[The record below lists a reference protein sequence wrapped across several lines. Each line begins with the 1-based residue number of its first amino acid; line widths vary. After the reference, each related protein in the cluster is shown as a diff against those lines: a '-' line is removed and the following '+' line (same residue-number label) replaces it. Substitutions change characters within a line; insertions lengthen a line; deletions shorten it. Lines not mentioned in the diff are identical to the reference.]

1 MVTRGPRKLMCG
13 IVACVGK
20 RLALPILV
28 EGLKRLEYRGYD
40 SSGVAILQNSGS
52 FLLKSA
58 GKVGALEAKL
68 PADPGNGNV
77 GIAHTR
83 WATHG
88 KPTEANA
95 HPHTD
100 CKNSL
105 FVVHNG
111 IIENF
116 GKLKE
121 DLGENGHIF
130 RSETDTEVLAHL
142 IEENYDGNLNL
153 AVQKALSF
161 IEGTFGI
168 AVLHVSHPEEIVVA
182 RRGSPMILGIGEN
195 ESMAASDISALAL
208 HTKQVLYLEDDEV
221 AHLYGSEFSITTL
234 ENTPISRP
242 VETLALDVGTPN
254 KKGFP
259 HYMLKEIH
267 EQPEAV
273 EDTLRGRLNHPEGTA
288 KLGGL
293 EPVANRL
300 HNIRHLIIISCGTSH
315 YAGLYGRYVFETLT
329 DMTIEN
335 ELASEFRYRRLNL
348 KNNTAVL
355 AISQSGETADTLA
368 ALREAKRKGALV
380 LGMVNVVGSSIAR
393 ESEAGI
399 YTHAGMEIGVAS
411 TKSFTTQL
419 TGLLLMAL
427 WVGRAQN
434 LSYGEGASIIQEMV
448 RIPEKMRKILSEA
461 DVIEKLT
468 ESYYEY
474 RHFLF
479 IGRKYQ
485 YPIAIEGAL
494 KLKEVSYIH
503 AEGYAAGEMK
513 HGPIA
518 LIDPYFPTLALAPD
532 GNSYEKVISNIQEIK
547 ARDGKVIAITS
558 AGNKTI
564 RKLADDVITVPKTLD
579 LLSPLLTVLP
589 LQLFAYYCATRL
601 GCEIDQPRN
610 LAKSV
615 TVE

>member
-1 MVTRGPRKLMCG
+1 MCG
-13 IVACVGK
+13 IVACVGN
-20 RLALPILV
+20 RSALPILV
-28 EGLKRLEYRGYD
+28 EGLKRLECRGYD
-40 SSGVAILQNSGS
+40 SSGVAILRDSGA
-52 FLLKSA
+52 FLVKSA
-58 GKVGALEAKL
+58 GKVAALEAKL
-68 PADPGNGNV
+68 SDAPEKGST

-95 HPHTD
+95 HPHAD

-116 GKLKE
+116 VKLKKGLE
-121 DLGENGHIF
+121 EKGHRF
-130 RSETDTEVLAHL
+130 LSETDTEVLAHL
-142 IEENYDGNLNL
+142 MEEYYNGSLD
-153 AVQKALSF
+153 ATVQKALAYV
-161 IEGTFGI
+161 EGTFGI
-168 AVLHVSHPEEIVVA
+168 AVLHVAHPGEIVVA
-182 RRGSPMILGIGEN
+182 RRGSPMILGIGDE
-195 ESMAASDISALAL
+195 ESLAASDVSALAL
-208 HTKQVLYLEDDEV
+208 HTKQVLYLEDNEV
-221 AHLYGSEFSITTL
+221 AHLRAGDFSITTL
-234 ENTPISRP
+234 ENKPVNRPI
-242 VETLALDVGTPN
+242 ETLDFDVATAD
-254 KKGFP
+254 KQDFP

-273 EDTLRGRLNHPEGTA
+273 ENTLRGRLDRSEGVA

-293 EPVANRL
+293 EPVADRL
-300 HNIRHLIIISCGTSH
+300 RQVRHLIIISCGTSH

-329 DMTIEN
+329 DLTVEN
-335 ELASEFRYRRLNL
+335 DLASEFRYRKLNL
-348 KNNTAVL
+348 RNNTAVL

-399 YTHAGMEIGVAS
+399 YTHAGMEVGVAS

-434 LSYGEGASIIQEMV
+434 LSYSEGSRIIRELD
-448 RIPEKMRKILSEA
+448 RIPEKMRKVLGQA
-461 DVIEKLT
+461 DAIRKLAG
-468 ESYYEY
+468 SYYEH

-485 YPIAIEGAL
+485 YPVAVEGAL
-494 KLKEVSYIH
+494 KLKEISYIH

-518 LIDPYFPTLALAPD
+518 LIDPHFPTLALAPND
-532 GNSYEKVISNIQEIK
+532 DSYEKVVSNIQEIK
-547 ARDGKVIAITS
+547 ARDGRVIAVAS
-558 AGNKTI
+558 AGNDTI
-564 RKLADDVITVPKTLD
+564 GQLADDVITVPDTLD

-589 LQLFAYYCATRL
+589 LQLFAYYCAARR
-601 GCEIDQPRN
+601 GCEIDKPRN

>member
-1 MVTRGPRKLMCG
+1 MCG
-13 IVACVGK
+13 IVACVGN
-20 RLALPILV
+20 RSALPILV

-40 SSGVAILQNSGS
+40 SSGVAILRDSGA
-52 FLLKSA
+52 FLVKSA
-58 GKVGALEAKL
+58 GKVAVLEAKL
-68 PADPGNGNV
+68 SDAPEKGST

-95 HPHTD
+95 HPHAD

-116 GKLKE
+116 LKLKKGLE
-121 DLGENGHIF
+121 EKGHRF
-130 RSETDTEVLAHL
+130 LSETDTEVLAHL
-142 IEENYDGNLNL
+142 MEEYYNGSLD
-153 AVQKALSF
+153 ATVQKALAYV
-161 IEGTFGI
+161 EGTFGI
-168 AVLHVSHPEEIVVA
+168 AVLHVAHPGEIVVA
-182 RRGSPMILGIGEN
+182 RRGSPMILGIGDE
-195 ESMAASDISALAL
+195 ESLAASDVSAMAL
-208 HTKQVLYLEDDEV
+208 HTKQVLYLEDNEI
-221 AHLYGSEFSITTL
+221 AHLRAGDFSITTL
-234 ENTPISRP
+234 ENKPVNRP
-242 VETLALDVGTPN
+242 VETLDFDVATAD
-254 KKGFP
+254 KQDFP

-273 EDTLRGRLNHPEGTA
+273 ENTLRGRLDRSEGVA

-293 EPVANRL
+293 EPVADRL
-300 HNIRHLIIISCGTSH
+300 RQVRHLIIISCGSSH

-329 DMTIEN
+329 DLTVEN
-335 ELASEFRYRRLNL
+335 ELASEFRYRKLNL
-348 KNNTAVL
+348 RNNTAVL

-399 YTHAGMEIGVAS
+399 YTHAGMEVGVAS

-434 LSYGEGASIIQEMV
+434 LSYSEGSRIIRELD
-448 RIPEKMRKILSEA
+448 RIPEKMRKVLGQA
-461 DVIEKLT
+461 DAIRKLAG
-468 ESYYEY
+468 SYYEHQ
-474 RHFLF
+474 HFLF

-485 YPIAIEGAL
+485 YPVAVEGAL
-494 KLKEVSYIH
+494 KLKEISYIH

-518 LIDPYFPTLALAPD
+518 LIDPHFPTLALAPND
-532 GNSYEKVISNIQEIK
+532 DSYEKVVSNIQEIK
-547 ARDGKVIAITS
+547 ARDGRVIAVAS
-558 AGNKTI
+558 AGNDTI
-564 RKLADDVITVPKTLD
+564 GQLADDVITVPDTLD

-589 LQLFAYYCATRL
+589 LQLFAYYCAARR
-601 GCEIDQPRN
+601 GCEIDKPRN

>member
-1 MVTRGPRKLMCG
+1 
-13 IVACVGK
+13 
-20 RLALPILV
+20 
-28 EGLKRLEYRGYD
+28 
-40 SSGVAILQNSGS
+40 
-52 FLLKSA
+52 
-58 GKVGALEAKL
+58 
-68 PADPGNGNV
+68 
-77 GIAHTR
+77 
-83 WATHG
+83 
-88 KPTEANA
+88 
-95 HPHTD
+95 
-100 CKNSL
+100 
-105 FVVHNG
+105 
-111 IIENF
+111 
-116 GKLKE
+116 
-121 DLGENGHIF
+121 
-130 RSETDTEVLAHL
+130 
-142 IEENYDGNLNL
+142 
-153 AVQKALSF
+153 
-161 IEGTFGI
+161 
-168 AVLHVSHPEEIVVA
+168 
-182 RRGSPMILGIGEN
+182 
-195 ESMAASDISALAL
+195 
-208 HTKQVLYLEDDEV
+208 
-221 AHLYGSEFSITTL
+221 
-234 ENTPISRP
+234 
-242 VETLALDVGTPN
+242 
-254 KKGFP
+254 
-259 HYMLKEIH
+259 
-267 EQPEAV
+267 
-273 EDTLRGRLNHPEGTA
+273 
-288 KLGGL
+288 
-293 EPVANRL
+293 
-300 HNIRHLIIISCGTSH
+300 
-315 YAGLYGRYVFETLT
+315 
-329 DMTIEN
+329 MTIEN

-434 LSYGEGASIIQEMV
+434 LSYSEGASIIQEMV

-494 KLKEVSYIH
+494 KLKEVAYIH

-589 LQLFAYYCATRL
+589 LQLFAYYCATRR

>member
-1 MVTRGPRKLMCG
+1 MCG
-13 IVACVGK
+13 IVACVGN
-20 RLALPILV
+20 RSALPILV

-40 SSGVAILQNSGS
+40 SSGVAILRDSGA
-52 FLLKSA
+52 FLVKSA
-58 GKVGALEAKL
+58 GKVAALEAKL
-68 PADPGNGNV
+68 SDAPEKGST

-95 HPHTD
+95 HPHAD

-105 FVVHNG
+105 FLVHNG

-116 GKLKE
+116 VKLKKGLE
-121 DLGENGHIF
+121 EKGHRF
-130 RSETDTEVLAHL
+130 LSETDTEVLAHL
-142 IEENYDGNLNL
+142 MEEYYNGSLD
-153 AVQKALSF
+153 ATVQKALAYV
-161 IEGTFGI
+161 EGTFGI
-168 AVLHVSHPEEIVVA
+168 AVLHVAHPGEIVVA
-182 RRGSPMILGIGEN
+182 RRGSPMILGIGDE
-195 ESMAASDISALAL
+195 ESLAASDGSALAL
-208 HTKQVLYLEDDEV
+208 HTKQVLYLEDNEV
-221 AHLYGSEFSITTL
+221 AHLRAGDFSITTL
-234 ENTPISRP
+234 ENKPVNRP
-242 VETLALDVGTPN
+242 VETLDFDVATAD
-254 KKGFP
+254 KQDFP

-273 EDTLRGRLNHPEGTA
+273 ENTLRGRLDRSEGVA

-293 EPVANRL
+293 EPVADRL
-300 HNIRHLIIISCGTSH
+300 RQVRHLIIISCGTSH

-329 DMTIEN
+329 DLTVEN
-335 ELASEFRYRRLNL
+335 ELASEFRYRKLNL
-348 KNNTAVL
+348 RNNTAVL

-434 LSYGEGASIIQEMV
+434 LSYSEGSRIIRELD
-448 RIPEKMRKILSEA
+448 RIPEKMRKVLGQA
-461 DVIEKLT
+461 DAIRKLAG
-468 ESYYEY
+468 SYYEHQ
-474 RHFLF
+474 HFLF

-485 YPIAIEGAL
+485 YPVAVEGAL
-494 KLKEVSYIH
+494 KLKEISYIH

-518 LIDPYFPTLALAPD
+518 LIDPHFPTLALAPD
-532 GNSYEKVISNIQEIK
+532 DDSYEKVVSNIQEIK
-547 ARDGKVIAITS
+547 ARDGRVIAVAS
-558 AGNKTI
+558 AGNDTI
-564 RKLADDVITVPKTLD
+564 GQLADDVITVPDTLD

-589 LQLFAYYCATRL
+589 LQLFAYYCAARR
-601 GCEIDQPRN
+601 GCEIDKPRN

>member
-1 MVTRGPRKLMCG
+1 MCG
-13 IVACVGK
+13 IVACVGN
-20 RLALPILV
+20 RSALPILV

-40 SSGVAILQNSGS
+40 SSGVAILRDSGA
-52 FLLKSA
+52 FLVKSA
-58 GKVGALEAKL
+58 GKVAALEAKL
-68 PADPGNGNV
+68 SDAPEKGST

-95 HPHTD
+95 HPHAD

-116 GKLKE
+116 VKLKKGLE
-121 DLGENGHIF
+121 EKGHRF
-130 RSETDTEVLAHL
+130 LSETDTEVLAHL
-142 IEENYDGNLNL
+142 MEEYYNGSLD
-153 AVQKALSF
+153 ATVQKALAYV
-161 IEGTFGI
+161 EGTFGI
-168 AVLHVSHPEEIVVA
+168 AVLHVAHPGEIVVA
-182 RRGSPMILGIGEN
+182 RRGSPMILGIGDE
-195 ESMAASDISALAL
+195 ESLAASDVSALAL
-208 HTKQVLYLEDDEV
+208 HTKQVLYLEDNEI
-221 AHLYGSEFSITTL
+221 AHLRAGDFSITTL
-234 ENTPISRP
+234 ENKPVNRP
-242 VETLALDVGTPN
+242 VETLAFDVATAD
-254 KKGFP
+254 KQDFP

-273 EDTLRGRLNHPEGTA
+273 ENTLRGRLDRSEGVA

-293 EPVANRL
+293 EPVADRL
-300 HNIRHLIIISCGTSH
+300 RQVRHLIIISCGTSH

-329 DMTIEN
+329 DLTVEN
-335 ELASEFRYRRLNL
+335 ELASEFRYRKLNL
-348 KNNTAVL
+348 RNNTAVL

-434 LSYGEGASIIQEMV
+434 LSYSEGSRIIRELD
-448 RIPEKMRKILSEA
+448 RIPEKMRKVLGQA
-461 DVIEKLT
+461 DAIRKLAG
-468 ESYYEY
+468 SYYEHQ
-474 RHFLF
+474 HFLF

-485 YPIAIEGAL
+485 YPVAVEGAL
-494 KLKEVSYIH
+494 KLKEISYIH

-518 LIDPYFPTLALAPD
+518 LIDPHFPTLALAPND
-532 GNSYEKVISNIQEIK
+532 DSYEKVVSNIQEIK
-547 ARDGKVIAITS
+547 ARDGRVIAVAS
-558 AGNKTI
+558 AGNDTI
-564 RKLADDVITVPKTLD
+564 GQLADDVITVPDTLD

-589 LQLFAYYCATRL
+589 LQLFAYYCAARR
-601 GCEIDQPRN
+601 GCEIDKPRN

>member
-1 MVTRGPRKLMCG
+1 MCG
-13 IVACVGK
+13 IVACVGN
-20 RLALPILV
+20 RSALPILV

-40 SSGVAILQNSGS
+40 SSGVAILRDSGA
-52 FLLKSA
+52 FLVKSA
-58 GKVGALEAKL
+58 GKVAALEAKL
-68 PADPGNGNV
+68 SDAPEKGST

-95 HPHTD
+95 HPHAD

-116 GKLKE
+116 VKLKKGLE
-121 DLGENGHIF
+121 EKGHRF
-130 RSETDTEVLAHL
+130 LSETDTEVLAHL
-142 IEENYDGNLNL
+142 MEEYYNGSLD
-153 AVQKALSF
+153 ATVQKALAYV
-161 IEGTFGI
+161 EGTFGI
-168 AVLHVSHPEEIVVA
+168 AVLHVAHPGEIVVA
-182 RRGSPMILGIGEN
+182 RRGSPMILGIGDE
-195 ESMAASDISALAL
+195 ESLAASDVSALAL
-208 HTKQVLYLEDDEV
+208 HTKQVLYLEDNEV
-221 AHLYGSEFSITTL
+221 AHLRAGDFSITTL
-234 ENTPISRP
+234 ENKPVNRPI
-242 VETLALDVGTPN
+242 ETLDFDVATAD
-254 KKGFP
+254 KQDFP

-273 EDTLRGRLNHPEGTA
+273 ENTLRGRLDRSEGVA

-293 EPVANRL
+293 EPVADRL
-300 HNIRHLIIISCGTSH
+300 RQVRHLIIISCGTSH

-329 DMTIEN
+329 DLTVEN
-335 ELASEFRYRRLNL
+335 ELASEFRYRKLNL
-348 KNNTAVL
+348 RNNTAVL

-399 YTHAGMEIGVAS
+399 YTHAGMEVGVAS

-434 LSYGEGASIIQEMV
+434 LSYSEGSRIIREMD
-448 RIPEKMRKILSEA
+448 RIPEKMRKVLGQA
-461 DVIEKLT
+461 DAIEKLAG
-468 ESYYEY
+468 SYYEHQ
-474 RHFLF
+474 HFLF

-485 YPIAIEGAL
+485 YPVAVEGAL
-494 KLKEVSYIH
+494 KLKEISYIH

-518 LIDPYFPTLALAPD
+518 LIDPHFPTMALAPND
-532 GNSYEKVISNIQEIK
+532 DSYEKVVSNIQEIK
-547 ARDGKVIAITS
+547 ARDGKVIAVTS
-558 AGNKTI
+558 AGNDTI
-564 RKLADDVITVPKTLD
+564 GKLADDVITVPDTLD

-589 LQLFAYYCATRL
+589 LQLFAYYCAARR
-601 GCEIDQPRN
+601 GCEIDKPRN

>member
-1 MVTRGPRKLMCG
+1 MCG
-13 IVACVGK
+13 IVACVGN
-20 RLALPILV
+20 RSALPILV

-40 SSGVAILQNSGS
+40 SSGVAILRDSGA
-52 FLLKSA
+52 FLVKSA
-58 GKVGALEAKL
+58 GKVAALEAKL
-68 PADPGNGNV
+68 SDAPEKGST

-95 HPHTD
+95 HPHAD

-116 GKLKE
+116 VKLKKGLE
-121 DLGENGHIF
+121 EKGHRF
-130 RSETDTEVLAHL
+130 LSETDTEVLAHL
-142 IEENYDGNLNL
+142 MEEYYNGSLD
-153 AVQKALSF
+153 ATVQKALAYV
-161 IEGTFGI
+161 EGTFGI
-168 AVLHVSHPEEIVVA
+168 AVLHVAHPGEIVVA
-182 RRGSPMILGIGEN
+182 RRGSPMILGIGDG
-195 ESMAASDISALAL
+195 ESLAASDVSALAL
-208 HTKQVLYLEDDEV
+208 HTKQVLYLEDNEV
-221 AHLYGSEFSITTL
+221 AHLRAGDFSITTL
-234 ENTPISRP
+234 ENKPVNRPI
-242 VETLALDVGTPN
+242 ETLDFDVATAD
-254 KKGFP
+254 KQDFP

-273 EDTLRGRLNHPEGTA
+273 ENTLRGRLDRSEGVA

-293 EPVANRL
+293 EPVADRL
-300 HNIRHLIIISCGTSH
+300 RQVRHLIIISCGTSH

-329 DMTIEN
+329 DLTVEN
-335 ELASEFRYRRLNL
+335 ELASEFRYRKLNL
-348 KNNTAVL
+348 RNNTAVL

-399 YTHAGMEIGVAS
+399 YTHAGMEVGVAS

-434 LSYGEGASIIQEMV
+434 LSYSEGSRIIRELD
-448 RIPEKMRKILSEA
+448 RIPEKMRKVLGQA
-461 DVIEKLT
+461 DAIRKLAG
-468 ESYYEY
+468 SYYEH

-485 YPIAIEGAL
+485 YPVAVEGAL
-494 KLKEVSYIH
+494 KLKEISYIH

-518 LIDPYFPTLALAPD
+518 LIDPHFPTLALAPND
-532 GNSYEKVISNIQEIK
+532 DSYEKVVSNIQEIK
-547 ARDGKVIAITS
+547 ARDGRVIAVAS
-558 AGNKTI
+558 AGNDTI
-564 RKLADDVITVPKTLD
+564 GQLADDVITVPDTLD

-589 LQLFAYYCATRL
+589 LQLFAYYCAARR
-601 GCEIDQPRN
+601 GCEIDKPRN

>member
-1 MVTRGPRKLMCG
+1 MCG
-13 IVACVGK
+13 IVACVGN
-20 RLALPILV
+20 RSALPILV
-28 EGLKRLEYRGYD
+28 ERLKRLEYRGYD
-40 SSGVAILQNSGS
+40 SSGVAILRDSGA
-52 FLLKSA
+52 FLVKSA
-58 GKVGALEAKL
+58 GKVAALEAKL
-68 PADPGNGNV
+68 SDAPEKGST

-95 HPHTD
+95 HPHAD

-116 GKLKE
+116 VKLKKGLE
-121 DLGENGHIF
+121 EKGHRF
-130 RSETDTEVLAHL
+130 LSETDTEVLAHL
-142 IEENYDGNLNL
+142 MEEYYNGSLD
-153 AVQKALSF
+153 ATVQKALAYV
-161 IEGTFGI
+161 EGTFGI
-168 AVLHVSHPEEIVVA
+168 AVLHVAHPGEIVVA
-182 RRGSPMILGIGEN
+182 RRGSPMILGIGDE
-195 ESMAASDISALAL
+195 ESLAASDVSALAL
-208 HTKQVLYLEDDEV
+208 HTKQVLYLEDNEV
-221 AHLYGSEFSITTL
+221 AHLRAGDFSITTL
-234 ENTPISRP
+234 ENKPVNRPI
-242 VETLALDVGTPN
+242 ETLDFDVATAD
-254 KKGFP
+254 KQDFP

-273 EDTLRGRLNHPEGTA
+273 ENTLRGRLDRSEGVA

-293 EPVANRL
+293 EPVADRL
-300 HNIRHLIIISCGTSH
+300 RQVRHLIIISCGTSH

-329 DMTIEN
+329 DLTVEN
-335 ELASEFRYRRLNL
+335 ELASEFRYRKLNL
-348 KNNTAVL
+348 RNNTAVL

-399 YTHAGMEIGVAS
+399 YTHAGMEVGVAS

-434 LSYGEGASIIQEMV
+434 LSYSEGSRIIRELD
-448 RIPEKMRKILSEA
+448 RIPEKMRKVLGQA
-461 DVIEKLT
+461 DAIRKLAG
-468 ESYYEY
+468 SYYEH

-485 YPIAIEGAL
+485 YPVAVEGAL
-494 KLKEVSYIH
+494 KLKEISYIH

-518 LIDPYFPTLALAPD
+518 LIDPHFPTLALAPND
-532 GNSYEKVISNIQEIK
+532 DSYEKVVSNIQEIK
-547 ARDGKVIAITS
+547 ARDGRVIAVAS
-558 AGNKTI
+558 AGNDTI
-564 RKLADDVITVPKTLD
+564 GQLADDVITVPDTLD

-589 LQLFAYYCATRL
+589 LQLFAYYCAARR
-601 GCEIDQPRN
+601 GCEIDKPRN

>member
-1 MVTRGPRKLMCG
+1 MCG
-13 IVACVGK
+13 IVACVGN
-20 RLALPILV
+20 RSALPILV

-40 SSGVAILQNSGS
+40 SSGVAILRDSGA
-52 FLLKSA
+52 FLVKSA
-58 GKVGALEAKL
+58 GKVAALEAKL
-68 PADPGNGNV
+68 SDAPEKGST

-95 HPHTD
+95 HPHAD

-116 GKLKE
+116 VKLKKGLE
-121 DLGENGHIF
+121 EKGHRF
-130 RSETDTEVLAHL
+130 LSETDTEVLAHL
-142 IEENYDGNLNL
+142 MEEYYNGSLD
-153 AVQKALSF
+153 ATVQKALAYV
-161 IEGTFGI
+161 EGTFGI
-168 AVLHVSHPEEIVVA
+168 AVLHVAHPGEIVVA
-182 RRGSPMILGIGEN
+182 RRGSPMILGIGDE
-195 ESMAASDISALAL
+195 ESLAASDVSALAL
-208 HTKQVLYLEDDEV
+208 HTKQVLYLEDNEI
-221 AHLYGSEFSITTL
+221 AHLRAGDFSITTL
-234 ENTPISRP
+234 ENKPVNRPI
-242 VETLALDVGTPN
+242 ETLDFDVATAD
-254 KKGFP
+254 KQDFP

-273 EDTLRGRLNHPEGTA
+273 ENTLRGRLDRSEGVA

-293 EPVANRL
+293 EPVADRL
-300 HNIRHLIIISCGTSH
+300 RQVRHLIIISCGTSH

-329 DMTIEN
+329 DLTVEN
-335 ELASEFRYRRLNL
+335 ELASEFRYRKLNL
-348 KNNTAVL
+348 RNNTAVL

-399 YTHAGMEIGVAS
+399 YTHAGMEVGVAS

-434 LSYGEGASIIQEMV
+434 LSYSEGSRIIRELD
-448 RIPEKMRKILSEA
+448 RIPEKMRKVLGQA
-461 DVIEKLT
+461 DAIGKLAG
-468 ESYYEY
+468 SYYEHQ
-474 RHFLF
+474 HFLF

-485 YPIAIEGAL
+485 YPVAVEGAL
-494 KLKEVSYIH
+494 KLKEISYIH

-518 LIDPYFPTLALAPD
+518 LIDPHFPTLALAPND
-532 GNSYEKVISNIQEIK
+532 DSYEKVVSNIQEIK
-547 ARDGKVIAITS
+547 ARDGRVIAVAS
-558 AGNKTI
+558 AGNDTI
-564 RKLADDVITVPKTLD
+564 GQLADDVITVPDTLD

-589 LQLFAYYCATRL
+589 LQLFAYYCAARR
-601 GCEIDQPRN
+601 GCEIDKPRN

>member
-1 MVTRGPRKLMCG
+1 MCG
-13 IVACVGK
+13 IVACVGN
-20 RLALPILV
+20 RSALPILV
-28 EGLKRLEYRGYD
+28 EGLKRFEYRGYD
-40 SSGVAILQNSGS
+40 SSGVAILRDSGA
-52 FLLKSA
+52 FLVKSA
-58 GKVGALEAKL
+58 GKVAALEAKL
-68 PADPGNGNV
+68 SDAPEKGST

-83 WATHG
+83 WATHS

-95 HPHTD
+95 HPHAD

-105 FVVHNG
+105 FLVHNG

-116 GKLKE
+116 VKLKKGLE
-121 DLGENGHIF
+121 EKGHRF
-130 RSETDTEVLAHL
+130 LSETDTEVLAHL
-142 IEENYDGNLNL
+142 MEEYYNGSLD
-153 AVQKALSF
+153 ATVQKALAYV
-161 IEGTFGI
+161 EGTFGI
-168 AVLHVSHPEEIVVA
+168 AVLHVAHPGEIVVA
-182 RRGSPMILGIGEN
+182 RRGSPMILGIGDE
-195 ESMAASDISALAL
+195 ESLAASDVSALAL
-208 HTKQVLYLEDDEV
+208 HTKQVLYLEDNEV
-221 AHLYGSEFSITTL
+221 AHLRTGDFSITTL
-234 ENTPISRP
+234 ENKPVNRP
-242 VETLALDVGTPN
+242 VETLDFDVATAD
-254 KKGFP
+254 KQDFP

-273 EDTLRGRLNHPEGTA
+273 ENTLRGRLDRSEGVA

-293 EPVANRL
+293 EPVADRL
-300 HNIRHLIIISCGTSH
+300 RQVRHLIIISCGTSH

-329 DMTIEN
+329 DLTVEN
-335 ELASEFRYRRLNL
+335 ELASEFRYRKLNL
-348 KNNTAVL
+348 RNNTAVL

-393 ESEAGI
+393 ESKAGI

-434 LSYGEGASIIQEMV
+434 LSYSEGSRIIRELD
-448 RIPEKMRKILSEA
+448 RIPEKMRKVLGQA
-461 DVIEKLT
+461 DAIRKLAG
-468 ESYYEY
+468 SYYEHQ
-474 RHFLF
+474 HFLF

-485 YPIAIEGAL
+485 YPVAVEGAL
-494 KLKEVSYIH
+494 KLKEISYIH

-518 LIDPYFPTLALAPD
+518 LIDPHFPTLALAPD
-532 GNSYEKVISNIQEIK
+532 DDSYEKVVSNIQEIK
-547 ARDGKVIAITS
+547 ARDGRVIAVAS
-558 AGNKTI
+558 AGNDTI
-564 RKLADDVITVPKTLD
+564 GQLADDVITVPDTLD

-589 LQLFAYYCATRL
+589 LQLFAYYCAARR
-601 GCEIDQPRN
+601 GCEIDKPRN